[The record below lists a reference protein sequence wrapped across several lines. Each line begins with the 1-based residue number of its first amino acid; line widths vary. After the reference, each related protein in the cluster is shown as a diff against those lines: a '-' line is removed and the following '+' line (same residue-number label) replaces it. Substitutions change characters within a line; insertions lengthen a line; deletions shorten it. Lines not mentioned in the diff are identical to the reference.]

1 MGLIE
6 KSSSRDRSEAALA
19 LFYDER
25 IRATFYQ
32 CLLFGMV
39 SWGLW
44 YLVTN
49 TSENLHARGMS
60 TGFGFLNSSA
70 GFDTDFKLITY
81 RPDHTYARIYL
92 VGILNTLFVSWGAI
106 LGATAIGLVMG
117 VARLSANWLV
127 AKLASAYVE
136 ILRNTP
142 LLIQIV
148 CWYLG
153 IFALLPRPN
162 QSLDFFDVGIAY
174 QNRSWG
180 SGLGK

>member
-49 TSENLHARGMS
+49 TSIAAWDDEP
-60 TGFGFLNSSA
+60 TNSSK
-70 GFDTDFKLITY
+70 T
-81 RPDHTYARIYL
+81 
-92 VGILNTLFVSWGAI
+92 S
-106 LGATAIGLVMG
+106 ATSPA
-117 VARLSANWLV
+117 VA
-127 AKLASAYVE
+127 
-136 ILRNTP
+136 
-142 LLIQIV
+142 
-148 CWYLG
+148 
-153 IFALLPRPN
+153 
-162 QSLDFFDVGIAY
+162 
-174 QNRSWG
+174 
-180 SGLGK
+180 